1 MRNAKSYWLDIG
13 QIRSLKGKYFH
24 NGIKCRKE
32 HCLVTT
38 NYFYISDIHF
48 GYQTDTN
55 PIRRSSYNL
64 TFSHYKLN
72 GPKDYD
78 NRMSKNWNAIV

>member
-1 MRNAKSYWLDIG
+1 
-13 QIRSLKGKYFH
+13 
-24 NGIKCRKE
+24 
-32 HCLVTT
+32 VTT